1 MMYIFTNRYVVRKC
15 PPSVWS
21 VIIFFLNPVCDEY
34 ADPEQLVQIMQWK
47 RSERSCEFLVAVY
60 L

>member
-1 MMYIFTNRYVVRKC
+1 MYIFTNRYVVRKMS
-15 PPSVWS
+15 SVCL
-21 VIIFFLNPVCDEY
+21 VCYNFFLNPVCDEY